1 MAGKVVPSIIHFPDV
16 DKIDWIS
23 NNFINSR
30 GGSFVAPI
38 TDNVT
43 EFMPVSRGDLKN
55 RVFGPALEEEPAIFV
70 CRKIFI
76 DNGVRYGVIDCS
88 IRTVKYTELPSGIS
102 VGPTF
107 HITAGNGG
115 DDGLDPSVTVTAVT
129 PETVSN
135 TEKLFRIIDQDSVHK
150 TITYID
156 A

>member
-1 MAGKVVPSIIHFPDV
+1 MANNYVPSIIHFPDV

-38 TDNVT
+38 TDKVT
-43 EFMPVSRGDLKN
+43 EFMPVTRVDLKDK
-55 RVFGPALEEEPAIFV
+55 VFKPCTAGVPAMFV

-88 IRTVKYTELPSGIS
+88 IRTVKYTNVPTGMS
-102 VGPTF
+102 VGPAY
-107 HITAGNGG
+107 HITTG
-115 DDGLDPSVTVTAVT
+115 DGLSVTVT
-129 PETVSN
+129 ETTG
-135 TEKLFRIIDQDSVHK
+135 TENIHDKLFRIIDQNSYNK